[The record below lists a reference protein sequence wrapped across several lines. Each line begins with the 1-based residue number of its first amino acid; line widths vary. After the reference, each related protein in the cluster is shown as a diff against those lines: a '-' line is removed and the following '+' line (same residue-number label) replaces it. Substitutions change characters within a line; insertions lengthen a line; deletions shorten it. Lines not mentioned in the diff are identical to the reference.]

1 MKAVKSKLLAPTM
14 QICNI
19 FKNSIKTVS
28 SISGCSEESSPTD
41 KIMTFSGKEIL
52 IKAYSGGPYLVQVK
66 QDDNIIYHK
75 TFALVVIEEIKELRL
90 PTLNTVLAELIKLKD

>member
-1 MKAVKSKLLAPTM
+1 MKTVKSKLLAPTM

-19 FKNSIKTVS
+19 FEDSINTVS
-28 SISGCSEESSPTD
+28 SRSGCSGEPNPTD
-41 KIMTFSGKEIL
+41 KITTFSGKEIL

-75 TFALVVIEEIKELRL
+75 TFALVAIEEIEELRL
-90 PTLNTVLAELIKLKD
+90 PTLNAVLAELIKLKD